1 MGLYYDPTSVYPRS
15 GVFMNYL
22 PMNKLGA
29 LEISPKIVQ
38 FGIFLPGVDP
48 GNGYSV
54 SVKIIHETDQ
64 YIQAVQPVEV
74 KQNHSV
80 DPTYGDYW
88 SGQIDL
94 SAAPPPTG
102 SFAFGQAG
110 RYVYRYVIHSPK
122 RGDID
127 FIIDPFSREVG
138 VGRLSAITVGS
149 TPYTFSTNETKWK
162 TPPLKNAII
171 YELMISEFRYDLN
184 RTIKQL
190 PYLADLG
197 INCIEVMPVS
207 NVLSTID
214 WGYDPIGYFCV
225 AERFGKPSEFQH
237 FVDLCHQT
245 GIAIVI
251 DSVYGHTGGDF
262 GYTQLYG
269 ALQGDLTNPFNGSS
283 GNYGILND
291 FSKRLTQDYFYSV
304 NQFWLDTFHV
314 DGFRFD
320 DVPEYWDGPTGTGY
334 ANLVYSTYAYVKSKA
349 GATDHYQRFFDE
361 SGNINLI
368 QIAEYLPN
376 PPDVLNG
383 SYTTGTWQDG
393 TLSSAASCAAG
404 SPGAIEQLGLQLGLS
419 GYPTSVTTNGDIL
432 PKTGLQYIENHDH
445 QRFICNF
452 GTVPI
457 DNDPDDVLLQQ
468 GDRDGKWPKIQPY
481 LIALL
486 TSKGTPLLS
495 EGQEFCE
502 NYWVP
507 SSGYGRVMLYR
518 PVRWNYFY
526 DTDGQPIIRLV
537 RQLTKIRR
545 RGTQFS
551 DGQHYFYN
559 DYNNFNSKG
568 LLAFSRQLGSTFS
581 LIVVNFTD
589 QMQTTNF
596 TFPASGTYVEE
607 VEGTQNLLGVIAG
620 VAQTLSVP
628 SNYGCIWTT
637 N

>member
-1 MGLYYDPTSVYPRS
+1 
-15 GVFMNYL
+15 MNYL
-22 PMNKLGA
+22 PMNNLGA
-29 LEISPKIVQ
+29 RETSPKVVQ
-38 FGIFLPGVDP
+38 FAVFLPGVDP
-48 GNGYSV
+48 AQGYAV

-64 YIQAVQPVEV
+64 YLQAAQTALVPQT
-74 KQNHSV
+74 HSV
-80 DPTYGDYW
+80 DATYGDYW

-94 SAAPPPTG
+94 NTAPPPAG
-102 SFAFGQAG
+102 SSSFGQAG
-110 RYVYRYVIHSPK
+110 RYVYRYLIHSPT

-149 TPYTFSTNETKWK
+149 TPYTFSANETKWK

-171 YELMISEFRYDLN
+171 YELMISEFRDDLG
-184 RTIKQL
+184 RTIRQL

-225 AERFGKPSEFQH
+225 AERFGMPADFQS
-237 FVDLCHQT
+237 FVDLCHQN
-245 GIAIVI
+245 GIAVVI

-262 GYTQLYG
+262 AYTQLYN
-269 ALQGDLTNPFNGSS
+269 ALQNDLPNPFNGGS
-283 GNYGILND
+283 GDYGTLND

-320 DVPEYWDGPTGTGY
+320 DVPEYWDGPLGSGY
-334 ANLVYSTYAYVKSKA
+334 ANLVYSTYQRVKSKA
-349 GATDHYQRFFDE
+349 GTTDHYQRFFDA

-376 PPDVLNG
+376 PADILFG
-383 SYTTGTWQDG
+383 SYSTGTWQDG
-393 TLSSAASCAAG
+393 TLGAAESCAAG
-404 SPGAIEQLGLQLGLS
+404 APGAIEQLGLQLGLN
-419 GYPTSVTTNGDIL
+419 GYPTSVTVNADTL
-432 PKTGLQYIENHDH
+432 PKTALQYIENHDH

-452 GTVPI
+452 GTVPV
-457 DNDPDDVLLQQ
+457 DNDPNDVLLEQ
-468 GDRDGKWPKIQPY
+468 GDRDGKWPKVQPY

-486 TSKGTPLLS
+486 TAKGTPLLS

-502 NYWVP
+502 NYWIP
-507 SSGYGRVMLYR
+507 ASGYGRVMLYR

-526 DTDGQPIIRLV
+526 DNDGQPIIRLI
-537 RQLTKIRR
+537 RKLTKIRR
-545 RGTQFS
+545 GGGQFT

-559 DYNNFNSKG
+559 DYANFNSKG

-589 QMQTTNF
+589 QPQMTTF
-596 TFPASGTYVEE
+596 AFPNSGDYVEQI
-607 VEGTQNLLGVIAG
+607 EGAQNLVSVVAG
-620 VAQTLSVP
+620 AAQTLTIS
-628 SNYGCIWTT
+628 SNYGCIWTVGSA
-637 N
+637 

>member
-1 MGLYYDPTSVYPRS
+1 
-15 GVFMNYL
+15 MNYL
-22 PMNKLGA
+22 PMNNLGA
-29 LEISPKIVQ
+29 RETSPKVVQ
-38 FGIFLPGVDP
+38 FAVFLPGVDP
-48 GNGYSV
+48 AQGYAV

-64 YIQAVQPVEV
+64 YLQAAQTALVPQT
-74 KQNHSV
+74 HSV
-80 DPTYGDYW
+80 DATYGDYW

-94 SAAPPPTG
+94 NTAPPPAG
-102 SFAFGQAG
+102 SSSFGQAG
-110 RYVYRYVIHSPK
+110 RYVYRYLIHSPT

-149 TPYTFSTNETKWK
+149 TPYTFSANETKWK

-171 YELMISEFRYDLN
+171 YELMISEFRDDLG
-184 RTIKQL
+184 RTIRQL

-225 AERFGKPSEFQH
+225 AERFGMPADFQS
-237 FVDLCHQT
+237 FVDLCHQN
-245 GIAIVI
+245 GIAVVI

-262 GYTQLYG
+262 AYTQLYN
-269 ALQGDLTNPFNGSS
+269 ALQNDLPNPFNGGS
-283 GNYGILND
+283 GDYGTLND

-320 DVPEYWDGPTGTGY
+320 DVPEYWDGPLGSGY
-334 ANLVYSTYAYVKSKA
+334 ANLVYSTYQRVKSKA
-349 GATDHYQRFFDE
+349 GTTDHYQRFFDA

-376 PPDVLNG
+376 PADILFG
-383 SYTTGTWQDG
+383 SYSTGTWQDG
-393 TLSSAASCAAG
+393 TLGAAESCAAG
-404 SPGAIEQLGLQLGLS
+404 APGAIQQLGLQLGLN
-419 GYPTSVTTNGDIL
+419 GYPTSVTVNADTL
-432 PKTGLQYIENHDH
+432 PKTALQYIENHDH

-452 GTVPI
+452 GTVPV
-457 DNDPDDVLLQQ
+457 DNDPNDVLLEQ
-468 GDRDGKWPKIQPY
+468 GDRDGKWPKVQPY

-486 TSKGTPLLS
+486 TAKGTPLLS

-502 NYWVP
+502 NYWIP

-526 DTDGQPIIRLV
+526 DNDGQPIIRLI
-537 RQLTKIRR
+537 RKLTKIRS
-545 RGTQFS
+545 GGGQFT

-559 DYNNFNSKG
+559 DYANFNSKG

-589 QMQTTNF
+589 QPQMTTF
-596 TFPASGTYVEE
+596 AFPNSGDYVEQI
-607 VEGTQNLLGVIAG
+607 EGAQNLVNVVAG
-620 VAQTLSVP
+620 AAQTLTIS
-628 SNYGCIWTT
+628 SNYGCIWTVGSA
-637 N
+637 

>member
-1 MGLYYDPTSVYPRS
+1 
-15 GVFMNYL
+15 MNYL
-22 PMNKLGA
+22 PMNSLGA
-29 LEISPKIVQ
+29 LEISPKVVR
-38 FGIFLPGVDP
+38 FGIYLPGVDSAK
-48 GNGYSV
+48 GYAV

-64 YIQAVQPVEV
+64 YLQAVQPALVT
-74 KQNHSV
+74 QTHAV

-94 SAAPPPTG
+94 NTAPAPPG
-102 SFAFGQAG
+102 SSGFGQPG
-110 RYVYRYVIHSPK
+110 RYVYRYLIHSPT

-149 TPYTFSTNETKWK
+149 APYAFSTNETTWK

-171 YELMISEFRYDLN
+171 YELMITEFRDDLG
-184 RTIKQL
+184 RTIRQL

-225 AERFGKPSEFQH
+225 AERFGKASDFQR
-237 FVDLCHQT
+237 FVDLCHQN
-245 GIAIVI
+245 GIAVIV

-262 GYTQLYG
+262 AYTQLYG
-269 ALQGDLTNPFNGSS
+269 ALQGDLPNPFNGGS
-283 GNYGILND
+283 GEFGTLND
-291 FSKRLTQDYFYSV
+291 FTKKLTQDHYYSV

-320 DVPEYWDGPTGTGY
+320 DVPEYWDGPTGAGY
-334 ANLVYSTYAYVKSKA
+334 ANLVFTTFQYVKAKA
-349 GATDHYQRFFDE
+349 GATDHYQRFFDAA
-361 SGNINLI
+361 GNINLI
-368 QIAEYLPN
+368 QIAEYLPD
-376 PPDVLNG
+376 PPAILYG
-383 SYTTGTWQDG
+383 SYSTGTWQDG
-393 TLSSAASCAAG
+393 TLGAAANCAAG
-404 SPGAIEQLGLQLGLS
+404 TGGAIEQLGLQLGLN
-419 GYPTSVTTNGDIL
+419 GYPTSVTVNGDAL

-452 GTVPI
+452 GTIGV

-468 GDRDGKWPKIQPY
+468 GDRDGNWPKVQPY
-481 LIALL
+481 LIALM
-486 TSKGTPLLS
+486 TAKGTPLLS

-502 NYWVP
+502 NYWIP
-507 SSGYGRVMLYR
+507 GTGYGRVMLYR

-526 DTDGQPIIRLV
+526 DNDGKPIIRLL
-537 RQLTKIRR
+537 RKLTKIRL
-545 RGTQFS
+545 GGAQFS
-551 DGQHYFYN
+551 DGQHFFYN

-568 LLAFSRQLGSTFS
+568 LLAFSRQVGNTFS
-581 LIVVNFTD
+581 LVVVNFTN
-589 QMQTTNF
+589 QEQTTSF
-596 TFPASGTYVEE
+596 ASFPTSGNYVEE
-607 VEGTQNLLGVIAG
+607 IEGGQNLNGVVAG
-620 VAQTLSVP
+620 AAQTISVP

-637 N
+637 A

>member
-1 MGLYYDPTSVYPRS
+1 
-15 GVFMNYL
+15 MNCL
-22 PMNKLGA
+22 PMNSLGA
-29 LEISPKIVQ
+29 LEISPKVVR
-38 FGIFLPGVDP
+38 FGIYLPGVDSAK
-48 GNGYSV
+48 GYAV

-64 YIQAVQPVEV
+64 YLQAAQPALVT
-74 KQNHSV
+74 QAHSV

-94 SAAPPPTG
+94 NIAPAPPG
-102 SFAFGQAG
+102 SSLFGQPG
-110 RYVYRYVIHSPK
+110 RYVYRYLIHSPT

-149 TPYTFSTNETKWK
+149 APYAFSANETAWK

-171 YELMISEFRYDLN
+171 YELMISEFRDDLG
-184 RTIKQL
+184 RTIRQL

-225 AERFGKPSEFQH
+225 AERFGKASDFQQ
-237 FVDLCHQT
+237 FVDLCHQN
-245 GIAIVI
+245 GIAVIV

-262 GYTQLYG
+262 AYTQLYG
-269 ALQGDLTNPFNGSS
+269 ALQGDLPNPFNGGS
-283 GNYGILND
+283 GEFGTLND
-291 FSKRLTQDYFYSV
+291 FTKKLTQDHYYSV

-320 DVPEYWDGPTGTGY
+320 DVPEYWDGPTGAGY
-334 ANLVYSTYAYVKSKA
+334 ANLVFTTFQYVKAKA
-349 GATDHYQRFFDE
+349 GATDHYQRFFDAA
-361 SGNINLI
+361 GNINLI
-368 QIAEYLPN
+368 QIAEYLPD
-376 PPDVLNG
+376 PPDILYG
-383 SYTTGTWQDG
+383 SYSTGTWQDG
-393 TLSSAASCAAG
+393 TLGAAASCAAG
-404 SPGAIEQLGLQLGLS
+404 TPGAIEQLGLQLGLN
-419 GYPTSVTTNGDIL
+419 GYPTSVTVNGDAL

-452 GTVPI
+452 GTIGV

-468 GDRDGKWPKIQPY
+468 GDRDDNWPKVQPY
-481 LIALL
+481 LIALM
-486 TSKGTPLLS
+486 TAKGTPLLS

-502 NYWVP
+502 NYWIP
-507 SSGYGRVMLYR
+507 GNGYGRVMLYR

-526 DTDGQPIIRLV
+526 DNDGKPIIRLL
-537 RQLTKIRR
+537 RKLTKIRR
-545 RGTQFS
+545 SGAQFS
-551 DGQHYFYN
+551 DGQHFFYN

-568 LLAFSRQLGSTFS
+568 LLAFSRQVGNTFS
-581 LIVVNFTD
+581 LVVVNFTN
-589 QMQTTNF
+589 QEQTTSF
-596 TFPASGTYVEE
+596 ASFPSGNYVEE
-607 VEGTQNLLGVIAG
+607 IEGGQNLNGVVAG
-620 VAQTLSVP
+620 AAQTISVP

-637 N
+637 A

>member
-1 MGLYYDPTSVYPRS
+1 
-15 GVFMNYL
+15 MNYL
-22 PMNKLGA
+22 PMNNLGA
-29 LEISPKIVQ
+29 RETSPKVVQ
-38 FGIFLPGVDP
+38 FAVFLPGVDP
-48 GNGYSV
+48 AQGYAV

-64 YIQAVQPVEV
+64 YLQAAQTALVPQT
-74 KQNHSV
+74 HSV
-80 DPTYGDYW
+80 DATYGDYW

-94 SAAPPPTG
+94 NTAPPPAG
-102 SFAFGQAG
+102 SSSFGQAG
-110 RYVYRYVIHSPK
+110 RYVYRYLIHSPT

-149 TPYTFSTNETKWK
+149 TPYTFSANETKWK

-171 YELMISEFRYDLN
+171 YELMISEFRDDLG
-184 RTIKQL
+184 RTIRQL

-225 AERFGKPSEFQH
+225 AERFGMPADFQS
-237 FVDLCHQT
+237 FVDLCHQN
-245 GIAIVI
+245 GIAVVI

-262 GYTQLYG
+262 AYTQLYN
-269 ALQGDLTNPFNGSS
+269 ALQNDLPNPFNGGS
-283 GNYGILND
+283 GDYGTLND

-320 DVPEYWDGPTGTGY
+320 DVPEYWDGPLGSGY
-334 ANLVYSTYAYVKSKA
+334 ANLVYSTYQRVKSKA
-349 GATDHYQRFFDE
+349 GTTDHYQRFFDA

-376 PPDVLNG
+376 PADILFG
-383 SYTTGTWQDG
+383 SYSTGTWQDG
-393 TLSSAASCAAG
+393 TLGAAESCAAG
-404 SPGAIEQLGLQLGLS
+404 APGAIQQLGLQLGLN
-419 GYPTSVTTNGDIL
+419 GYPTSVTVNADTL
-432 PKTGLQYIENHDH
+432 PKTALQYIENHDH

-452 GTVPI
+452 GTVPV
-457 DNDPDDVLLQQ
+457 DNDPNDVLLQQ
-468 GDRDGKWPKIQPY
+468 GDRDGKWPKVQPY

-486 TSKGTPLLS
+486 TAKGTPLLS

-502 NYWVP
+502 NYWIP
-507 SSGYGRVMLYR
+507 ASGYGRVMLYR

-526 DTDGQPIIRLV
+526 DNDGQPIIRLI
-537 RQLTKIRR
+537 RKLTKIRS
-545 RGTQFS
+545 GGGQFT

-559 DYNNFNSKG
+559 DYANFNSKG

-589 QMQTTNF
+589 QPQMTTF
-596 TFPASGTYVEE
+596 AFPNSGDYVEQI
-607 VEGTQNLLGVIAG
+607 EGAQNLVNVVAG
-620 VAQTLSVP
+620 AAQTLTIS
-628 SNYGCIWTT
+628 SNYGCIWTVGSA
-637 N
+637 